1 MDSNVSIRA
10 LEILCSRLCHD
21 LVGPIGAINNGVELL
36 DEAGDS
42 GGEAMDLI
50 ADSAESAAA
59 RLRLYRLAL
68 GAAGGQGVLSGAE
81 GRQALEG
88 WFRGGRVRLEWA
100 VPALESPP
108 PGLVKLS
115 ILAALM
121 AEEGLP
127 RGGIVRIDGGDRAL
141 RISANGA
148 GCGLRP
154 EMRQALDGAI
164 ADADLSPRS
173 ILSFVVPR
181 FAAAYGL
188 EFAVP
193 GDGGQGALTFTIT
206 PRTSVAV
213 G

>member
-36 DEAGDS
+36 DEAGDG

-68 GAAGGQGVLSGAE
+68 GAAGGQGALSGAE
-81 GRQALEG
+81 GRGALEG

-100 VPALESPP
+100 VPRLESPP
-108 PGLVKLS
+108 HGLVKLA

-121 AEEGLP
+121 AEEALP
-127 RGGIVRIDGGDRAL
+127 RGGTVRVDGGDRDL
-141 RISANGA
+141 RISALGA

-154 EMRQALDGAI
+154 EMRQALDGAVE
-164 ADADLSPRS
+164 DADLSPRS
-173 ILSFVVPR
+173 ILSFIVPR
-181 FAAAYGL
+181 FALAYGL
-188 EFAVP
+188 EFAVS

-206 PRTSVAV
+206 PRTP
-213 G
+213 GRGG